1 MKRYNTINEDF
12 FDNFD
17 DENIDEL
24 TKEEIREEPSYENI
38 LLICHYIPSNKKLL
52 GRKSIDIIPLVGI
65 IKQFFSI
72 IQTLRFVGEYNVKIW
87 FLGID
92 LLKSEVLNNHKVEE
106 LMIEIDND
114 RITEKDYLKNICY
127 KLYDIYEETE
137 ELIAAK

>member
-12 FDNFD
+12 FDNFN

-24 TKEEIREEPSYENI
+24 TKEDIVEKTSYENI
-38 LLICHYIPSNKKLL
+38 LTICHYIPSNKKLL
-52 GRKSIDIIPLVGI
+52 GRKSIDIIPLVRI

-72 IQTLRFVGEYNVKIW
+72 IQTLRFVGEYNIKIW

-106 LMIEIDND
+106 LVIEIDND

-137 ELIAAK
+137 ELIAVK

>member
-1 MKRYNTINEDF
+1 MKRYNIINEDF
-12 FDNFD
+12 FDSVN
-17 DENIDEL
+17 DEDNEEL
-24 TKEEIREEPSYENI
+24 TKEDIMASYENNFI
-38 LLICHYIPSNKKLL
+38 ISNYIPFNKKTF
-52 GRKSIDIIPLVGI
+52 GRYNIDIIPLVRI

-72 IQTLRFVGEYNVKIW
+72 IQTLRFVREYNIKIW

-106 LMIEIDND
+106 LVIEIDND

-137 ELIAAK
+137 ELIAVK